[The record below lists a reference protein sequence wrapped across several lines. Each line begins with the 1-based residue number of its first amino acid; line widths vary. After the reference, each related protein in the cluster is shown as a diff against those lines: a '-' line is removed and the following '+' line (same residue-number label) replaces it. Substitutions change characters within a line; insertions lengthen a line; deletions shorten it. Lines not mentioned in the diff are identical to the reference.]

1 MKKLFILAVLV
12 IGMMA
17 SAQAQDM
24 KKGQVYTVDSKN
36 VTLKDLSK
44 RNVKGIRVIKEK
56 NVTKGK
62 DKFVYLTLETKGVLI
77 FKNGV
82 LIGGIK

>member
-1 MKKLFILAVLV
+1 MRKLFILAVLV
-12 IGMMA
+12 IGMVV

-24 KKGQVYTVDSKN
+24 KKGQVYTIDSN
-36 VTLKDLSK
+36 AITL
-44 RNVKGIRVIKEK
+44 K
-56 NVTKGK
+56 NVTKQGAKGVKVIKVKRVTKGK
-62 DKFVYLTLETKGVLI
+62 NKFVYFILETKGVLI